1 MSSSGDSSRPP
12 LMPARP
18 AGTAASPSV
27 RRPDPTVLRSLPP
40 MPASLAAGRE
50 REFEFTG
57 ADFERIRKLIHDH
70 AGIALSPAKQDMVYS
85 RLARRLRACGDRTFA
100 QYLARLER
108 DRTEWETFVNSL
120 TTNLTS
126 FFREAHHFDLL
137 KQHLTKLGKPNARI
151 WCSAASTGEEPYSL
165 AITALETLGPQAL
178 SRVRI
183 IATDIDTQVL
193 AKAEAGVYSSERI
206 ERMDPRYRKY
216 FLRGTGTR
224 AGMVRVKPELQ
235 RMISFRQLNLLAD
248 DWPLDGR
255 FDALFCRNV
264 LIYFDKDTQRR
275 VLERFIPYMTPEARL
290 FIGHSESLLHLG
302 ELFSLRGKTVYE
314 LRRPGR

>member
-1 MSSSGDSSRPP
+1 MKPHVGILDASRDGS
-12 LMPARP
+12 RNF
-18 AGTAASPSV
+18 
-27 RRPDPTVLRSLPP
+27 DFSL
-40 MPASLAAGRE
+40 S
-50 REFEFTG
+50 
-57 ADFERIRKLIHDH
+57 DFRQVQRLILDH
-70 AGIALSPAKQDMVYS
+70 AGIRLADTKQDMVYS
-85 RLARRLRACGDRTFA
+85 RIIRRLRATGIGSFRDYLSLIRTDPA
-100 QYLARLER
+100 
-108 DRTEWETFVNSL
+108 EWQAFVNSL

-126 FFREAHHFDLL
+126 FFREEYHFPILAGMLRAHGGGEF
-137 KQHLTKLGKPNARI
+137 RI

>member
-1 MSSSGDSSRPP
+1 
-12 LMPARP
+12 
-18 AGTAASPSV
+18 
-27 RRPDPTVLRSLPP
+27 
-40 MPASLAAGRE
+40 
-50 REFEFTG
+50 
-57 ADFERIRKLIHDH
+57 
-70 AGIALSPAKQDMVYS
+70 
-85 RLARRLRACGDRTFA
+85 
-100 QYLARLER
+100 
-108 DRTEWETFVNSL
+108 
-120 TTNLTS
+120 
-126 FFREAHHFDLL
+126 
-137 KQHLTKLGKPNARI
+137 
-151 WCSAASTGEEPYSL
+151 
-165 AITALETLGPQAL
+165 
-178 SRVRI
+178 
-183 IATDIDTQVL
+183 
-193 AKAEAGVYSSERI
+193 
-206 ERMDPRYRKY
+206 MDPRYRKY

-275 VLERFIPYMTPEARL
+275 VLERFIPYMTPQARL